1 MSNLFSPKSREEF
14 LEAIDRGLLQSKNGQ
29 REDAISSIKQMS
41 DELKA
46 GYRAIYSTDSEK
58 RVAHS

>member
-1 MSNLFSPKSREEF
+1 MHLYNKAFIIIEE
-14 LEAIDRGLLQSKNGQ
+14 E
-29 REDAISSIKQMS
+29 AISSIKQMS

-46 GYRAIYSTDSEK
+46 GYRAIYSTDNEK